1 MQWHVF
7 ARLWPYL
14 LEFKQ
19 RVALA
24 LLCLVAAKIASI
36 GLPFVL
42 KHTVDNLNQEPIAT
56 LAVPIALVVAYG
68 TLRLIN
74 VLLGEVRDTL
84 FGRVTERAMRRIGL
98 EVFEHLHRLDLTF
111 HLSRQTGGL
120 NSWRSFWLASGTHA
134 LWTFVVT
141 VSMCVKGSPC
151 WGWEPETGMR
161 SR

>member
-42 KHTVDNLNQEPIAT
+42 KHTVDNLNQE
-56 LAVPIALVVAYG
+56 VVDG
-68 TLRLIN
+68 
-74 VLLGEVRDTL
+74 
-84 FGRVTERAMRRIGL
+84 
-98 EVFEHLHRLDLTF
+98 VF
-111 HLSRQTGGL
+111 
-120 NSWRSFWLASGTHA
+120 
-134 LWTFVVT
+134 
-141 VSMCVKGSPC
+141 
-151 WGWEPETGMR
+151 
-161 SR
+161 

>member
-111 HLSRQTGGL
+111 HLSRQT
-120 NSWRSFWLASGTHA
+120 
-134 LWTFVVT
+134 
-141 VSMCVKGSPC
+141 
-151 WGWEPETGMR
+151 
-161 SR
+161 